1 MDEKKI
7 EDFNYFYFNPK
18 FEKYFLPKR
27 TLAKNL
33 FLFFVKL
40 SRDLFYDL
48 FHFRFIIPLKGKV
61 VFYSTSGNDHNALKD
76 VYEKLNSDKILIKN
90 PPLKNAFGVT
100 FPRFIPTF
108 LSLLYMPA
116 FLRYYFSLDAE
127 RRELVNYSRNDVLL
141 TFGYYTYFNLLIRYS
156 RPVAVIMT
164 NDHGFDV
171 RVLIHTTN
179 RYGVPSFY
187 LQHASVTEDFPKL
200 EMTYALL
207 EGKDAKEKYL
217 KNGSDPGKIHLIG
230 MIKYDRYINQ
240 INKNES
246 IRTIGYAINATEN
259 EEKLIEDLN
268 YLIQH
273 FSDMK
278 IILRPHPWQYTYMIK
293 GRLTKILQ
301 RITPAD
307 NFSIS
312 DPRKQSAFD
321 FLGEIDLLIS
331 GDSSIHL
338 EAVLVNVMSV
348 YYDNQGKAVDHYGY
362 LKNGVSFGARD
373 RSELIEIINTYKHN
387 RPYVKDK
394 AKPYVDTIN
403 TPFEG
408 KSSQLAINIIE
419 EKLAV

>member
-1 MDEKKI
+1 
-7 EDFNYFYFNPK
+7 
-18 FEKYFLPKR
+18 
-27 TLAKNL
+27 
-33 FLFFVKL
+33 
-40 SRDLFYDL
+40 
-48 FHFRFIIPLKGKV
+48 
-61 VFYSTSGNDHNALKD
+61 
-76 VYEKLNSDKILIKN
+76 
-90 PPLKNAFGVT
+90 
-100 FPRFIPTF
+100 
-108 LSLLYMPA
+108 
-116 FLRYYFSLDAE
+116 
-127 RRELVNYSRNDVLL
+127 
-141 TFGYYTYFNLLIRYS
+141 
-156 RPVAVIMT
+156 MT

-207 EGKDAKEKYL
+207 EGKDAKDKYL
-217 KNGSDPGKIHLIG
+217 KNGSDPEKIHLIG

-240 INKNES
+240 INKSTN
-246 IRTIGYAINATEN
+246 ICTIGYAINATEN
-259 EEKLIEDLN
+259 EEKLIDDLN

-278 IILRPHPWQYTYMIK
+278 IILRPHPWQYTYMIR

-301 RITPAD
+301 RIVRAD

-312 DPRKQSAFD
+312 DPRKESAFD
-321 FLGEIDLLIS
+321 FLGQIDLLIS

-338 EAVLVNVMSV
+338 EAVLVNVMSI

-362 LKNGVSFGARD
+362 LKNGVAFGARD
-373 RSELIEIINTYKHN
+373 LNQLIEIINTYKNN